1 MENAAKKITE
11 AELLEVQSM
20 NNAFNQLK
28 LKIADTV
35 LTKEHLLGEVAKL
48 KEDYKLVEERL
59 TEKYGKD
66 AVIDIQNGD
75 ISTKENEKL
84 EKVE

>member
-1 MENAAKKITE
+1 MANAAKKITE

-48 KEDYKLVEERL
+48 KEEYK
-59 TEKYGKD
+59 
-66 AVIDIQNGD
+66 
-75 ISTKENEKL
+75 
-84 EKVE
+84 